1 MLLFLDVE
9 TTGLNQDTLLPLEIA
24 AVLVDDQL
32 RELGRFAQVLRFPP
46 HDSEPIDPVVVTMHL
61 TNGLWGE
68 CLRSART
75 AVDVDAELVAW
86 LSMLG
91 AGAGYGAKQSHLNL
105 AGASVHFDREVLRRH
120 FPLTRGLLHHRQV
133 DTSSLNE
140 LARRL
145 APAAYEARPRT
156 AKTAHRAL
164 PDALE
169 SLELARYYGG
179 VLGRAA
185 APIVNT

>member
-9 TTGLNQDTLLPLEIA
+9 TTGLNHDTLLPLEIA

-32 RELGRFAQVLRFPP
+32 AELGRFGQVLRFPP
-46 HDSEPIDPVVVTMHL
+46 RDSAAIEPVVVMMHAVS
-61 TNGLWGE
+61 GLWRE
-68 CLRSART
+68 CLQSTHT
-75 AVDVDAELVAW
+75 AADVDVELVAW
-86 LSMLG
+86 LSMKG
-91 AGAGYGAKQSHLNL
+91 AGTGYGGANPQLVL
-105 AGASVHFDREVLRRH
+105 AGASVHYDREVLRRH
-120 FPLTRGLLHHRQV
+120 FPRTHALLHHRQV

-145 APAAYEARPRT
+145 APAAYEGRPR
-156 AKTAHRAL
+156 AVKTAHRAL

-179 VLGRAA
+179 VLGR
-185 APIVNT
+185 PCVNA